1 MKVVFIVFCIFVM
14 TVFNRLQAEDSAK
27 VDSLKTGSEAPVFS
41 LPDAENNYV
50 FLRDLCGKKLRKPW
64 IKKEKQ
70 VVVLSFF
77 ATWCA
82 PCQKE
87 IPYLMQIQEQ
97 YKSQN
102 VKVFLVDVGE
112 SRGKALPFIK
122 KRGFTLPVLLDQY
135 QIVAKK
141 YGAHSLP
148 RLVVIDKNGIV
159 QKYKRGFEDGEAF
172 LKEMNQL
179 LDKLIAR

>member
-1 MKVVFIVFCIFVM
+1 M
-14 TVFNRLQAEDSAK
+14 TMFNRLQAEESAK
-27 VDSLKTGSEAPVFS
+27 VDSLRVGCEAPVFS

-97 YKSQN
+97 YKSQK
-102 VKVFLVDVGE
+102 VKVFLIDVGE
-112 SRGKALPFIK
+112 SRG
-122 KRGFTLPVLLDQY
+122 Y
-135 QIVAKK
+135 
-141 YGAHSLP
+141 S
-148 RLVVIDKNGIV
+148 
-159 QKYKRGFEDGEAF
+159 FEI
-172 LKEMNQL
+172 Q
-179 LDKLIAR
+179 